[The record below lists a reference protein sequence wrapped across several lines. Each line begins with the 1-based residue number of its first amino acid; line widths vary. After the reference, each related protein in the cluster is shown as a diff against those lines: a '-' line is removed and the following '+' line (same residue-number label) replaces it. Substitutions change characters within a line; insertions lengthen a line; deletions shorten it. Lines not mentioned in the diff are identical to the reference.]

1 MLAHITFSEIPVL
14 AFIGV
19 VAVMATFMYLTH
31 KILKK
36 FDD

>member
-1 MLAHITFSEIPVL
+1 MLAHITISEIPIM
-14 AFIGV
+14 AFVGIT
-19 VAVMATFMYLTH
+19 AMMATFMYLAH